1 MEYVTLGS
9 IVSIKGGKR
18 LPAGVSL
25 SKEENDHPYIRIRD
39 LNNVRMLEKTEDF
52 EYVDDETQKSI
63 ARYIVD
69 KGDIVISIVGTIG
82 LIAIVGDSLH
92 HANLT
97 ENCVRLTDISK
108 DYDSLFLY
116 YYLASGICQ
125 DEIKKSTVGAV
136 QPKLP
141 LKNIA
146 MIPVPKIDLQN
157 QKRIA
162 RILSSLDDKIELNN
176 QINRNL
182 EEQEKAIFKS
192 WFVDFE
198 PFQNGRFVDSE
209 LGQIP
214 KGWQIGHF
222 SDVITSTV
230 CGDWGKDSPTGNY
243 TEEVYCIRGAD
254 IPEVNAGNKGK
265 MPLRYILPKN
275 LKTKRL
281 SAGDIVVEI
290 SGGSPTQSTGRSA
303 LISDALLSRYKREMI
318 CTNFCRAITP
328 KKGYSFW
335 ASVLWK
341 SFYSSSVFFQY
352 ENGTT
357 GIKNLDLGGFIEN
370 EPIIIPPQ
378 EIAMT
383 FEELGNG
390 FVSTIFGNGLESEHL
405 SMIRDTL
412 LPKLMSGEVY
422 LKETTYGK

>member
-1 MEYVTLGS
+1 MLDLGS
-9 IVSIKGGKR
+9 LHSIKIGDLGRIVTGKTPSTKQTDFWGGNIPFVT
-18 LPAGVSL
+18 PA
-25 SKEENDHPYIRIRD
+25 
-39 LNNVRMLEKTEDF
+39 
-52 EYVDDETQKSI
+52 
-63 ARYIVD
+63 
-69 KGDIVISIVGTIG
+69 
-82 LIAIVGDSLH
+82 
-92 HANLT
+92 
-97 ENCVRLTDISK
+97 
-108 DYDSLFLY
+108 
-116 YYLASGICQ
+116 
-125 DEIKKSTVGAV
+125 
-136 QPKLP
+136 
-141 LKNIA
+141 
-146 MIPVPKIDLQN
+146 DLQN
-157 QKRIA
+157 GKRILKTERTVTENGANMVRGALLPPKSICVSCIGNLGYTAMTTCESVSNQQINSIIPSEDYDADFVYYLMKSLWSVFKSLEGQSTTLSILNKTLFSQIEVTVPELTTQKRIA
-162 RILSSLDDKIELNN
+162 RILSSLDDKIEVNN

-182 EEQEKAIFKS
+182 EEQAKAIFKS

-198 PFQNGRFVDSE
+198 PFQNGEFIDSE
-209 LGQIP
+209 LGKIP

-243 TEEVYCIRGAD
+243 TEKVYCIRGAD